1 MTAANISVVMHGGAT
16 VTLDTDPLEDF
27 IERLNEAKQKG
38 VLLGFGAFP
47 TTWIN
52 PDQVIVVQVNG

>member
-1 MTAANISVVMHGGAT
+1 MMNISVVMHGGAT
-16 VTLDTDPLEDF
+16 VALDADPPEDF

-38 VLLGFGAFP
+38 VLLGLGAFP

-52 PDQVIVVQVNG
+52 PDQVIVVQVNE